1 MTNNSSNNNLN
12 NNFVRTINAH
22 WCSLG
27 TSITWYNDD
36 LSKSFTK
43 GYQTRVM
50 EKLLFTK
57 FTNKGVNSGV
67 LESTIPQIIEADIY
81 TIGTAST
88 TGAIP
93 HQLEQLKTT

>member
-1 MTNNSSNNNLN
+1 MTNNSSNN
-12 NNFVRTINAH
+12 FVLTINAH